1 MHTPALRSCL
11 AKSFR
16 AWRNHFMPGEIISF
30 RAKSFHSWRN
40 HFIPGE
46 IISPLRFLLAAIFFP
61 VIQRLLQ
68 QVFYLPVGAPE
79 FITRP
84 DFNLL

>member
-16 AWRNHFMPGEIISF
+16 A
-30 RAKSFHSWRN
+30 WRN

-79 FITRP
+79 FIAGP
-84 DFNLL
+84 GFNLL